1 MKSSRS
7 RAAGVFA
14 AIVVAFVA
22 VGALPG
28 AASAGLQ
35 GKSASQIEAI
45 ALAAAK
51 AKGSAHIVESGQ
63 FGPSSGTVTLD
74 QSRVE
79 GKEVDSGFTSGGN
92 GTILFVKGVVYL
104 KGDATYLTGIGLS
117 AAQASTYAGQW
128 ISFQRGDTQYTML
141 ADDETLVQ
149 TLKDGAPT
157 APLSKPVAARVGG
170 QKVLK
175 AVGGVSSTLTSEGV
189 KGTNTAYV
197 SDAPPYLPVGSV
209 IKGTVGSLNVDVTTT
224 LSKWGERVSL
234 SVPAHSTPAASII
247 GS

>member
-7 RAAGVFA
+7 HAAGVFA
-14 AIVVAFVA
+14 AIVVAFVT

-35 GKSASQIEAI
+35 GKSGSQIEAI

-63 FGPSSGTVTLD
+63 FGPSSGTITLD

-79 GKEVDSGFTSGGN
+79 GKEVDSGFTSGD

-175 AVGGVSSTLTSEGV
+175 AVGGVSSTLTSAGV
-189 KGTNTAYV
+189 KGTNTVYV